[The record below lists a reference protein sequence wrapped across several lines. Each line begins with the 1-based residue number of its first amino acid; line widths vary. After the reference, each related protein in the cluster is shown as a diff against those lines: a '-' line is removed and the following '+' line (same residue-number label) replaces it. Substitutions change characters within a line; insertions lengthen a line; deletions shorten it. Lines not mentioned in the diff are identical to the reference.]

1 MASEKQSRNERLVL
15 IICLLGGVLLTIIG
29 ARYFIRPE
37 HAART
42 FGVPDRPLGHEL
54 YYIIGLRNV
63 WLGLLAIAFATLREW
78 RALALWF
85 TLGAVV
91 CFSDALIGVTSTG
104 RWAQTAFHVVCGL
117 ACIALASAAWRW
129 AGKQS

>member
-1 MASEKQSRNERLVL
+1 MVEVKLTRNQRLIL
-15 IICLLGGVLLTIIG
+15 MLCLLGGVLLAVLG

-37 HAART
+37 PAART

-54 YYIIGLRNV
+54 YYIIGLRNI

-91 CFSDALIGVTSTG
+91 CFADASIGI
-104 RWAQTAFHVVCGL
+104 HVDRPLGADHVSRRVRLCLHWTCVGGL
-117 ACIALASAAWRW
+117 AMGRE
-129 AGKQS
+129 K